1 MKYCCLCCLVFAKF
15 CFVGWFLRVS
25 VLVRTN
31 SFRKKKNKQAWN
43 SLDNL
48 ILLYYWPPPA
58 LSSTLTT
65 FDCFTFPSHFYHEC
79 YGFEWAFFTHRCFL
93 PYAPSQHLA
102 QPAFIKA
109 SLGAG
114 SSSLKVAGPPTEVWN
129 IDPAHLFVWIT
140 QRKVQHKV
148 LIGRFCLR
156 VTTGRLMK
164 NHL

>member
-25 VLVRTN
+25 VLVRTK
-31 SFRKKKNKQAWN
+31 SFLKKKINK
-43 SLDNL
+43 LEIVL
-48 ILLYYWPPPA
+48 ITSFYYTTDLRQLWALPWLLLIA
-58 LSSTLTT
+58 LLFHHIFTT
-65 FDCFTFPSHFYHEC
+65 SATVLSGHFLP
-79 YGFEWAFFTHRCFL
+79 RCFL